1 MKYLKGVNFKYFIM
15 CTIDKINDKATKTAF
30 DKRVISVTDQI
41 HPYVKHRLY
50 IAESMRILPKNMYT
64 SNGIIDESI
73 AEFYEKGYNIDSDI
87 STIKLKLFKI
97 VCSSLDALYKKEAFH
112 KNTLSTSDILEEELD
127 DLEETYTIDGDWD
140 FIMNEELN
148 DISYKQD
155 HKHKHLFLYDDN
167 DNSILNAFELE
178 DLSSNKSSQL
188 LGSLY
193 SWLPLNVSS
202 VIDLLVFGKLT
213 FEEIAKV
220 KNIELKRVE
229 HIYEEVKNKFKDHL
243 D

>member
-1 MKYLKGVNFKYFIM
+1 M
-15 CTIDKINDKATKTAF
+15 CTLDKINDKATKLAF
-30 DKRVISVTDQI
+30 DKRVISATDQI
-41 HPYVKHRLY
+41 YPYVKHRLY
-50 IAESMRILPKNMYT
+50 IAESMRILPKNMYS
-64 SNGIIDESI
+64 SNGIVDESI
-73 AEFYEKGYNIDSDI
+73 AEFYEKGYDIDSDV

-97 VCSSLDALYKKEAFH
+97 VCATLDRLFKKEAFH
-112 KNTLSTSDILEEELD
+112 KNTISTSDILEEELD

-155 HKHKHLFLYDDN
+155 HKHKHLFLYADHE
-167 DNSILNAFELE
+167 NSVLNAFELE
-178 DLSSNKSSQL
+178 EVASNKSNQL

-202 VIDLLVFGKLT
+202 IIDLLVFGKLS

-220 KNIELKRVE
+220 KNIEVKRVE
-229 HIYEEVKNKFKDHL
+229 HIYEEVKNRFKDHL

>member
-1 MKYLKGVNFKYFIM
+1 M